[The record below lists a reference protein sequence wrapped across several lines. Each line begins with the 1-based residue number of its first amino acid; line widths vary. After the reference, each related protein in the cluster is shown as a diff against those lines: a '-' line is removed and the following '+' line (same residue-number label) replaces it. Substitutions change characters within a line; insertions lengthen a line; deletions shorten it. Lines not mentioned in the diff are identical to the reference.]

1 MHTKIDTNTQ
11 SELSDNLFC
20 INKLLKCIN
29 LDLQNW
35 LNDRETAML

>member
-11 SELSDNLFC
+11 SELSDTLVC

-29 LDLQNW
+29 LDLHNW
-35 LNDRETAML
+35 RNDRETAML